1 MDLTLQ
7 LTELQARGL
16 RHALAQAAE
25 HPDYDDA
32 LEPIWRVLGDYCQQ
46 QDAEACPTAHHPCTP

>member
-7 LTELQARGL
+7 LTALQARGL
-16 RHALAQAAE
+16 RHALAQAAK

-32 LEPIWRVLGDYCQQ
+32 LEPIWRALGDFCQQ
-46 QDAEACPTAHHPCTP
+46 QDAEPCSIAHQRCAP